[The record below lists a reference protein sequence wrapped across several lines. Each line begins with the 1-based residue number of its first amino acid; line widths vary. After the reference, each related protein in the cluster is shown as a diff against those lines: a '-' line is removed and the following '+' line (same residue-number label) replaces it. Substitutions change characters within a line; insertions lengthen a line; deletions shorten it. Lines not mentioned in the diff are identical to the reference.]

1 MTDEERKLQEEQ
13 LKELRKIIEYW
24 EEKNETNN
32 K

>member
-1 MTDEERKLQEEQ
+1 MTDKERKLQEEQ

-24 EEKNETNN
+24 EKKNGS